1 MALFYWAVR
10 PKSARDYGPAIRIE
24 KAGTVREALRLAFG
38 GPIIS
43 PQNYEAK
50 NLGTRIAVIHS
61 DRKRVALLKDPKGWE
76 TIR

>member
-1 MALFYWAVR
+1 MTMSYWAVR
-10 PKSARDYGPAIRIE
+10 PKSARDYAPAIRIE
-24 KAGTVREALRLAFG
+24 KAETVRQALRLAFG

-43 PQNYEAK
+43 PQNYEGK

-61 DRKRVALLKDPKGWE
+61 DRKRVALLKDPNGWE